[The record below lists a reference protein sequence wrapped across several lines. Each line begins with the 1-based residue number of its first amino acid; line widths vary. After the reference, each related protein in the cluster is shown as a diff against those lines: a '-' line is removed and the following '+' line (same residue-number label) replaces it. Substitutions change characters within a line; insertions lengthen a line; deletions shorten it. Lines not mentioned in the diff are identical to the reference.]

1 MFKKSFVSLVFSS
14 QKIQI
19 LQLDSSKKKIKSFG
33 SFPLPKGTIINRQ
46 IKNLPLLTQTISTAW
61 KQLKLKEKSVGIVIP
76 EFSTFTKSIKLPK
89 LSPSELDEAV
99 RWQSKDFLLDLSHDM
114 VLDWEVVKE
123 EDGEFQILVVAM
135 QKDALTHYVD
145 ATSRAGLYPLVVE
158 TPSLSLTRISDG
170 DDKGRLII
178 YVNQDETILVISQ
191 GETIIASSVATS
203 SSQNEIIKTAIRMLN
218 HYKNIPVYRI
228 VVGGIGIS
236 REFLKNVQTY
246 TQRPAEM
253 ASVKVE
259 GLNPG
264 QIQEYLIPLSL
275 QLKNPAQ
282 PKDAATINL
291 LPTAWAKHY
300 QSKKNLQN
308 YWSITL
314 LTSFA
319 TWGIFLV
326 TFAVFLIFG
335 QKVNSLKKQISQ
347 DSSLLDSKVIERI
360 DEVNSLSKSVLTIN
374 AVTLSPQSVI
384 NQIASKKPPGI
395 SINLYDLNLEKGELI
410 IKGNSSN
417 RSSLLV
423 FKDSLQKIEGI
434 MGVELPIT
442 NFINEE
448 NIDFN
453 IKLITKKEEKKTPKL
468 KI

>member
-1 MFKKSFVSLVFSS
+1 
-14 QKIQI
+14 
-19 LQLDSSKKKIKSFG
+19 
-33 SFPLPKGTIINRQ
+33 
-46 IKNLPLLTQTISTAW
+46 
-61 KQLKLKEKSVGIVIP
+61 
-76 EFSTFTKSIKLPK
+76 
-89 LSPSELDEAV
+89 
-99 RWQSKDFLLDLSHDM
+99 M

-417 RSSLLV
+417 RSSLLA